1 MSTQNNTP
9 DTTNIN
15 ITFEKDGTLNYSFSP
30 SLTLAEVIGSFVI
43 VGYGL
48 LNNNSN
54 STAMLRT
61 LYEQATAIST
71 TIAAPDV
78 QYEVEHPTQSPIFH
92 SLEGLLS
99 DFKAKS

>member
-1 MSTQNNTP
+1 
-9 DTTNIN
+9 
-15 ITFEKDGTLNYSFSP
+15 
-30 SLTLAEVIGSFVI
+30 
-43 VGYGL
+43 
-48 LNNNSN
+48 
-54 STAMLRT
+54 MLRT